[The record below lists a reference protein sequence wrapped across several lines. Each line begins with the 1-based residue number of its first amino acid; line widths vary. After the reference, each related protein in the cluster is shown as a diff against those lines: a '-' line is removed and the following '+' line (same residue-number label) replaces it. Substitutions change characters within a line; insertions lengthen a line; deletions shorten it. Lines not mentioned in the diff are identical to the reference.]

1 MTEILPVE
9 VYLTPGQ
16 AAKKLGV
23 GVRTIQR
30 WEKES
35 KMPVAILIN
44 DSKRFINSEIDAMI
58 RQQNPAR
65 LMNSVASEAASFV
78 ERL

>member
-1 MTEILPVE
+1 MSELVPVE
-9 VYLTPGQ
+9 VYLSPGQ
-16 AAKKLGV
+16 VAIKLSV
-23 GVRTIQR
+23 SVRTIER
-30 WEKES
+30 WEKADKLPPS
-35 KMPVAILIN
+35 VLLN
-44 DSKRFINSEIDAMI
+44 DQKRFINSEIDAMI